1 MHELLP
7 DVNDLPGH
15 VDPATNLRLENKVL
29 KSYAHLKDQVL
40 RAPRERGGTNDDEGG
55 SPETE
60 AQEAQKAQHAHLR
73 KRFVKTYEEKV
84 SWLHLFGTYHHV

>member
-1 MHELLP
+1 VHELLP

-15 VDPATNLRLENKVL
+15 ADPATHLKDQVL
-29 KSYAHLKDQVL
+29 TAYAHLKDQVL

-55 SPETE
+55 SPEIE
-60 AQEAQKAQHAHLR
+60 AQEAQEAQHAHLR